1 MDPKTSPTYAPIS
14 YKEIRHNDEVNAL
27 IERGNH
33 TLGVMGYTEHSRKHA
48 VKIATGAGEILQEL
62 GYDERTCELARIAG
76 YLHDIGNCVNR
87 EDHPHSG
94 AIMAFHILR
103 GLHMDPQEVAQVV
116 SAIGQ
121 HDESTGTAVDPIS
134 AAVILAD
141 KTDVR
146 RNRVRNRVKARFD
159 KHDRVNYAAVS
170 SKLSV
175 CPDKKT
181 ARLDIELDEDICS
194 ILDYFEIFLGRMLM
208 YKRAAEVLGLKF
220 RMNANGHKM
229 C

>member
-1 MDPKTSPTYAPIS
+1 MEYKTVTY
-14 YKEIRHNDEVNAL
+14 KQIRDNDEIDAL
-27 IERGNH
+27 IERGNA

-48 VKIATGAGEILQEL
+48 VKIAVGAGEILRQL
-62 GYDERTCELARIAG
+62 RYDARLCELARIAG
-76 YLHDIGNCVNR
+76 FLHDIGNCVNR

-94 AIMAFHILR
+94 AVMAFHILR
-103 GLHMDPQEVAQVV
+103 GLHMDPREVALVV

-121 HDESTGTAVDPIS
+121 HDEATGTAVDPVS

-175 CPDKKT
+175 CPENKS

-208 YKRAAEVLGLKF
+208 CKRAAEVLGLKF
-220 RMNANGHKM
+220 RMNANGHKL